1 MIDSTRASLELLI
14 RTSREL
20 ATSLD
25 LHTTLLRVL
34 HLSTSAVN
42 AERGSLIVL
51 DKDLN
56 PVDTAIVI
64 ENELYSDTN
73 KQMQPILQQGLAGWV
88 VNNRQAALI
97 PDTSKDSRWLKRE
110 DDQKEK
116 TGVKSAICVPLMA
129 GERVSGV
136 LTVIHKK
143 AGYFTQDHL
152 NVLQSIADQA
162 GIAINNAWL
171 FNSLQAAHSRYQE
184 LFQDNIDPIIIT
196 NITGNVMEA
205 NRQAILLSG
214 FDKESIKGK
223 SVFELHRTSQEKAF
237 ESSDY
242 EANLNRLRKNETLN
256 FEARWIKSNN
266 ESFPVQI
273 YVRQITLDNDTYLQ
287 WIFRDI
293 SERKQLDGLREDMI
307 SMIYH
312 DLRAPLANI
321 ISSLDML
328 RALQLDKSSPS
339 VSSLVTIASR
349 STDRMQRLIDS
360 LLDINRL
367 EAGQSIL
374 NCKQTSFSEVLLEA
388 IQATQPEIENREQIL
403 IVNLEPGLMEFNFDP
418 DMIKRVMINLMDNA
432 SKFTPAQG
440 KITVYVKQE
449 EKNIRFAVQDT
460 GPGIPKESLQT
471 VFEKFIRLK
480 NERSPRGLGI
490 GLAFCRLAIEAHG
503 GKIWVESVLGQG
515 STFQFT
521 LPTEKIEGIS

>member
-25 LHTTLLRVL
+25 LQTTLTRVL

-51 DKDLN
+51 DKELN
-56 PVDTAIVI
+56 PVNTAIVI
-64 ENELYSDTN
+64 NDKLYSDTST
-73 KQMQPILQQGLAGWV
+73 QIQPILQQGLAGWV
-88 VNNRQAALI
+88 VNNQQAALI
-97 PDTSKDSRWLKRE
+97 PNTSLDPRWLKRE
-110 DDQKEK
+110 DDKNERS
-116 TGVKSAICVPLMA
+116 GVKSAICVPLMA

-136 LTVIHKK
+136 LTIVHKQP
-143 AGYFTQDHL
+143 GYFNQDHL
-152 NVLQSIADQA
+152 DLLQSIADQA

-171 FNSLQAAHSRYQE
+171 YDSLQSAHSRYQE
-184 LFQDNIDPIIIT
+184 LFQDSIDPIIIT
-196 NITGNVMEA
+196 NITGNVLEA
-205 NRQAILLSG
+205 NRQAIMISG

-223 SVFELHRTSQEKAF
+223 SVFDLHRASPDKAF
-237 ESSDY
+237 ESNDF
-242 EANLNRLRKNETLN
+242 EANLTRLRQNETLS

-273 YVRQITLDNDTYLQ
+273 YVRQITLDNDTNLQ

-328 RALQLDKSSPS
+328 RALHLDKNSPS
-339 VSSLVTIASR
+339 VPSLINIASR
-349 STDRMQRLIDS
+349 STDRMQRLINS

-374 NCKQTSFSEVLLEA
+374 NRKLTSFSEVLVEA
-388 IQATQPEIENREQIL
+388 IQAVQPEIENREQIL
-403 IVNLEPGLMEFNFDP
+403 IINLDPGLMEVNFDP
-418 DMIKRVMINLMDNA
+418 DMIKRVMINLLDNA

-440 KITVYVKQE
+440 KITVQVKQE
-449 EKNIRFAVQDT
+449 EKNIWFAVRDT
-460 GPGIPKESLQT
+460 GPGIPKEALQS
-471 VFEKFIRLK
+471 VFEKFIRIT
-480 NERSPRGLGI
+480 NEHSPRGMGI
-490 GLAFCRLAIEAHG
+490 GLAFCRLAVEAHG
-503 GKIWVESVLGQG
+503 GKIWVDSVLCEG

-521 LPTEKIEGIS
+521 LPL